1 MASAKNTHYSLAA
14 AVVVLLLSLL
24 PTGIAAQIEWQ
35 TLTSFKEVRRLTVID
50 DTLYTATS
58 GGLLRITAPGLAGR
72 ESIHTDGLG
81 TTDLRDAIIDADGRR
96 WLAGRGRLIRFD
108 DLASRQYLFS
118 DNEGTSLSLYSLVDD
133 GENLWVGAGIGLVL
147 FSKVIDG
154 GQIQDSYTLFGD
166 LNPSPIVNQVRLHA
180 DTLWLATS
188 SGLAV
193 APSTD
198 PVLLKSP
205 LAWTVFDVGRYPELG
220 SDTIRSVAVF
230 EGDVYVA
237 TARGAFRL
245 DRRLIDTVFTPL
257 TIADGEVV
265 SDLVAVGDS
274 MFVYHSGG
282 LSVVVGGAEVDLP
295 TTGLPTMPVT
305 GGRFGADRWVA
316 VADSGLYY
324 WSGDQ
329 YELYPFTGTPGND
342 VRSLVMD
349 RDGILTVGFGDKVYA
364 QYDGFGWAVRP
375 LNARDGT
382 MDLLTDDYGN
392 VWAAS
397 WGEGL
402 WRLTPDSTL
411 NYDERNSTCIGISG
425 APSYVVVRGLATDGV
440 HIFATLYFS
449 VDGDVVAWAPIT
461 QADDPAAWSTFGVAD
476 GLTTTLVSSLAYGA
490 GELTVGTTGNGIFR
504 CDLGDDPYRGDPPIV
519 THFTDDNS
527 RLRSNS
533 IRTVAYSPRGNVWVG
548 TNLGIS
554 RWDPGI
560 ERFVDDTLPEG
571 IGPDVSGITF
581 DGLGNAWVGTRTG
594 LGRIDAETGERE
606 TFTTANSG
614 LVSDMV
620 RDVSLHRPTGNI
632 YVATDGGISVV
643 KTQIENYTTAA
654 DSILAIPNPFVIRSD
669 ADRLS
674 FNYDSPALV
683 TIYTVS
689 GEPVAD
695 FSVAA
700 GWDGR
705 NESGKQVASG
715 VYIYLITNGPELVAR
730 GKILLIR
737 E

>member
-1 MASAKNTHYSLAA
+1 MDSAKNTPYSLAA
-14 AVVVLLLSLL
+14 VVIFLLSLL
-24 PTGIAAQIEWQ
+24 PTGIEAQIDWQ

-58 GGLLRITAPGLAGR
+58 GGLLRISAPGLPGR
-72 ESIHTDGLG
+72 QSIHTDGLG
-81 TTDLRDAIIDADGRR
+81 TTDLRDAIVDADGRR

-118 DNEGTSLSLYSLVDD
+118 DNDGTGLSLYSLVDD
-133 GENLWVGAGIGLVL
+133 GDNLWIGVGIGLVL
-147 FSKVIDG
+147 FSKDVDG

-166 LNPSPIVNQVRLHA
+166 LNPSPIVHQVRLH
-180 DTLWLATS
+180 DDSLWLATS

-198 PVLLKSP
+198 PMLLKSP
-205 LAWTVFDVGRYPELG
+205 LTWTVFDVGRYPELG
-220 SDTIRSVAVF
+220 NDTIRSVAVF

-245 DRRLIDTVFTPL
+245 DRSPVDTGFTRL
-257 TIADGEVV
+257 TIADSQVV
-265 SDLVAVGDS
+265 SLVVEDDS
-274 MFVYHSGG
+274 MFVYHFDGIG
-282 LSVVVGGAEVDLP
+282 VVTGGAEADLP
-295 TTGLPTMPVT
+295 TTGLPTRPVT

-324 WSGDQ
+324 WSGEQ
-329 YELYPFTGTPGND
+329 YELYPFTGAPGND
-342 VRSLVMD
+342 VRTVVMD
-349 RDGILTVGFGDKVYA
+349 RDGMLTVGFGDRVYA

-375 LNARDGT
+375 MNARDGT
-382 MDLLTDDYGN
+382 MDLLVDDYDN

-402 WRLTPDSTL
+402 WRLTPDSTI
-411 NYDERNSTCIGISG
+411 NYDETNSTCVGIAG
-425 APSYVVVRGLATDGV
+425 GLSYVVVRGLATDGV
-440 HIFATLYFS
+440 HIFATLFFS
-449 VDGDVVAWAPIT
+449 VNGVVVAWAPIV
-461 QADDPAAWSTFGVAD
+461 QADDPDAWRSLGFAD
-476 GLTTTLVSSLAYGA
+476 GLTETLVSSLAYGA

-504 CDLGDDPYRGDPPIV
+504 CDLGDDPYRGEPPVV
-519 THFTDDNS
+519 THFTDINS

-560 ERFVDDTLPEG
+560 ERFVDETLPEG

-606 TFTTANSG
+606 TFTTANSA
-614 LVSDMV
+614 LVSNMI

-632 YVATDGGISVV
+632 YVATDGGLSIVN
-643 KTQIENYTTAA
+643 TQIDNYTTSA

-683 TIYTVS
+683 TIYTVA
-689 GEPVAD
+689 GEPVAEL
-695 FSVAA
+695 SVAA

-705 NESGKQVASG
+705 NDGGKQVASG
-715 VYIYLITNGPELVAR
+715 VYVYLITNGPELVTR